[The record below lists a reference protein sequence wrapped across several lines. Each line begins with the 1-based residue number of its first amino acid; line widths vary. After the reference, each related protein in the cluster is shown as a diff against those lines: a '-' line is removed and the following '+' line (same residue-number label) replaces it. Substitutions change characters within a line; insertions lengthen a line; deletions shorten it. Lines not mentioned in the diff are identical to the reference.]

1 MKFGT
6 VYKTVAGAVAF
17 ILIGLITT
25 LWFLFAKEDS
35 VTEVE
40 IVISPPNEFSDSAAQ
55 TPAARNAE
63 NAVHLPEDTPQISA
77 VELQQIEDFFAQ
89 LEDLDVQSESDEP
102 QFSPD
107 AVVIQ
112 DTDDHFAESSGANL
126 EHPAEKVMHKF
137 VEAFRDFDLETVL
150 PFTTENARKPIEN
163 LLSVL
168 GGVIPEKLLNDYLNS
183 IDDGMSE
190 TEIDEAVASA
200 YKAMDSIR
208 SPENLAKWRRIFS
221 QTQIE
226 SSEHVGDEFQFR
238 LTVPLPN
245 TFSDFGLVVRMRKVD
260 GEWRIY
266 RMES

>member
-6 VYKTVAGAVAF
+6 VHKTVAGAVVF

-25 LWFLFAKEDS
+25 FWFIFAKEDS

-40 IVISPPNEFSDSAAQ
+40 IVISSPKEFSDSAAQ
-55 TPAARNAE
+55 TRASRNAE
-63 NAVHLPEDTPQISA
+63 NAVPLPEDTPRISA
-77 VELQQIEDFFAQ
+77 EELRQIEEFFAQ
-89 LEDLDVQSESDEP
+89 LEDLDVQSASDEP

-107 AVVIQ
+107 GEIME
-112 DTDDHFAESSGANL
+112 DTDEYFSYGSDANL
-126 EHPAEKVMHKF
+126 EHPAEQVMKKF

-150 PFTTENARKPIEN
+150 PYTTENARKPIEN

-168 GGVIPEKLLNDYLNS
+168 GGVIPEKMLNDYLSS

-190 TEIDEAVASA
+190 TEIDEVVESA

-208 SPENLAKWRRIFS
+208 SAENLAKWRRIFS

-238 LTVPLPN
+238 LTVPLPD
-245 TFSDFGLVVRMRKVD
+245 TFSDFGLVVRMRKID